1 MPAHYR
7 PLRPTHQAWLTTVL
21 GQITSPWST
30 PLSWSSCGDW
40 MGLEGFRLQI
50 HGRVSTLTAG
60 AGATGLQASS
70 VRVRAGV
77 VAMVGRNPFCG
88 SPIMLLPTSG
98 VGPGAPADLRSSAGR
113 KTGRASTDGE
123 EEEQVG
129 SLAVGAKDSS
139 GSVAKTAGGR
149 VGSEGRGWA
158 CSAGVVQ
165 ALAVESHA
173 VCGGGTAGGIEPQ
186 RLVHMPAGW
195 DSHRGLSTRSAGR

>member
-1 MPAHYR
+1 
-7 PLRPTHQAWLTTVL
+7 
-21 GQITSPWST
+21 
-30 PLSWSSCGDW
+30 

-60 AGATGLQASS
+60 AGATGIQASS
-70 VRVRAGV
+70 VRVRVGV

-123 EEEQVG
+123 EEEQEGGILAGEEGSSESLSVVG
-129 SLAVGAKDSS
+129 
-139 GSVAKTAGGR
+139 TAGGGR
-149 VGSEGRGWA
+149 VVGSGGRGWT
-158 CSAGVVQ
+158 CCAGVVQ
-165 ALAVESHA
+165 ARAVEMHA
-173 VCGGGTAGGIEPQ
+173 VGGGGTAGGIEPQ

-195 DSHRGLSTRSAGR
+195 DSHQGLSMRSAGR